1 MNKDYKCLPKLSAD
15 QLKQRQREYWRRWK
29 ERNAPKTM
37 DYVGWH
43 ADFTRVWN
51 GWKWTARQT
60 TNGAE
65 LENGPF
71 ESLGKAKQDFMEAIG

>member
-1 MNKDYKCLPKLSAD
+1 MNKDYKCSPKLSAVE
-15 QLKQRQREYWRRWK
+15 LKQRQREYWRRWK

-37 DYVGWH
+37 DYAGWH

-51 GWKWTARQT
+51 GWKWNARQKQ
-60 TNGAE
+60 NGAQ